1 MYFRKILCTATFAT
15 LAAAA
20 VAKQIPTPYSPE
32 GHDEPVSDELAER
45 DAEAAAVRTAA
56 WEAAHG
62 GPAPSYAFGEEH
74 DAGAWHVAREAT
86 GEVPD
91 FGDEE
96 VDVSLEGYGDF
107 EERDVDGSDGFEETE
122 EDDDDAVL
130 TRRDAEDED
139 EVDEGGEID
148 YSLEG
153 YDADVLQ
160 RRNASPDNE
169 GEIDYSLEGYDAET
183 EEEGEPS
190 LEARGI
196 DYDED
201 DYLNSQEHKDFLAE
215 HGVFERDAQDD
226 AVPDSGDEEVDTSL
240 EGYGEAL
247 EARDVAD
254 EASEVPD
261 FGDEEVD
268 TSLEGYGEGLQP
280 RGVEGD
286 EDVGEVPDFGDEEVD
301 ASLEGYGDRYAR
313 DAADEVPDFG
323 DEEVDTSL
331 EGYGEKLLTRDVEDN
346 DGDEYEDYD
355 ASASAA
361 YADEPVAEEME
372 APAIE

>member
-96 VDVSLEGYGDF
+96 VDVSLEGYGGS
-107 EERDVDGSDGFEETE
+107 EERDVDGGDEFEETE
-122 EDDDDAVL
+122 EGEDAGL

-139 EVDEGGEID
+139 GDDEGGEID

-160 RRNASPDNE
+160 RRDASPDNE

-196 DYDED
+196 DDDEE

-226 AVPDSGDEEVDTSL
+226 AVPDFGDEEVDTSL
-240 EGYGEAL
+240 EGYAETL

-254 EASEVPD
+254 ETSEVPD

-268 TSLEGYGEGLQP
+268 TSLEGYGDL
-280 RGVEGD
+280 
-286 EDVGEVPDFGDEEVD
+286 
-301 ASLEGYGDRYAR
+301 YAR

-331 EGYGEKLLTRDVEDN
+331 EGYGEKLLTRDVEAN

-361 YADEPVAEEME
+361 YAEEPVAAEME

>member
-20 VAKQIPTPYSPE
+20 VAKQIPKPYSSE
-32 GHDEPVSDELAER
+32 GHEESTATDDNDELAER
-45 DAEAAAVRTAA
+45 DAVRTAA

-62 GPAPSYAFGEEH
+62 GPAPSYASGEEH

-86 GEVPD
+86 GEVPN

-96 VDVSLEGYGDF
+96 VDVSLEGYGGF
-107 EERDVDGSDGFEETE
+107 EERDVDGVDGFEEIE
-122 EDDDDAVL
+122 EDDDSEL

-139 EVDEGGEID
+139 EDEEGEEID

-160 RRNASPDNE
+160 RRDASADDG

-190 LEARGI
+190 LEARGV
-196 DYDED
+196 DDDED

-226 AVPDSGDEEVDTSL
+226 AVPDFGDEDVDTSL

-254 EASEVPD
+254 ETSEVPD

-268 TSLEGYGEGLQP
+268 TSLEGYGEGLHA
-280 RGVEGD
+280 RGLEGD

-301 ASLEGYGDRYAR
+301 ISLEGYGDLYAR

-331 EGYGEKLLTRDVEDN
+331 EGYGERLLTRDVEDN
-346 DGDEYEDYD
+346 DGDEYEGYD